1 MNEHDR
7 ITRGEVTLVVAL
19 VLACALVWAK
29 WPEIKVSSKTL
40 ENYDLR
46 DPRAPA
52 WRNGI
57 GLTISARRLQDASEL
72 GPELSGRG
80 DLLGQYLVVA
90 VDVDIEGANFPTMV
104 DLPYER
110 LSLTDADG
118 RTYHL
123 ANQSVS
129 TNGADAPLRLA
140 LEKFDWSIVNNTF
153 TRQPR
158 HETGLLLF
166 DPAAA
171 EAEGLVLRVNAYH
184 HPYKQLDLAFPLH
197 WRPKSRTRGSEMRAL
212 R

>member
-19 VLACALVWAK
+19 VLGCALIWAK
-29 WPEIKVSSKTL
+29 WPEIKVSSRTL
-40 ENYDLR
+40 ESYDLR
-46 DPRAPA
+46 DASAPA

-57 GLTISARRLQDASEL
+57 GLTISARRLRDASEL
-72 GPELSGRG
+72 EPELRGRG
-80 DLLGQYLVVA
+80 DLLGQYFAVA

-110 LSLTDADG
+110 LSLTDSGG
-118 RTYHL
+118 RTYRL
-123 ANQSVS
+123 ANQGIS
-129 TNGADAPLRLA
+129 TTGADSPLRLV

-166 DPAAA
+166 EPAAA

-184 HPYKQLDLAFPLH
+184 HPYKQLHLAFPL
-197 WRPKSRTRGSEMRAL
+197 PGGRGAESAAL
-212 R
+212 K